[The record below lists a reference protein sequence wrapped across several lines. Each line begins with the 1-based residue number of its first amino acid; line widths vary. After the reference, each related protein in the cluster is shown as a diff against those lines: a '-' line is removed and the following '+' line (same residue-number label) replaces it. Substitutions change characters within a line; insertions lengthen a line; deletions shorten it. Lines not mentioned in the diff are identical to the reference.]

1 MPFTSRSSCSSAAAV
16 GLEHVLAC
24 YQLGIVA
31 LCVVLLSTV
40 LKMSAVLK
48 VEVTWTLWC
57 LQVCGDAEVWG
68 DFIVPVASAHL
79 DGAINVDVDDCFHSP
94 LGTKL
99 KFFGPW

>member
-1 MPFTSRSSCSSAAAV
+1 MASSLGWLCTPSPPLPDTPVTHMLCRVVPCCAV
-16 GLEHVLAC
+16 H
-24 YQLGIVA
+24 
-31 LCVVLLSTV
+31 
-40 LKMSAVLK
+40 M
-48 VEVTWTLWC
+48 

-68 DFIVPVASAHL
+68 DFIVPVAAAHL

>member
-1 MPFTSRSSCSSAAAV
+1 
-16 GLEHVLAC
+16 
-24 YQLGIVA
+24 
-31 LCVVLLSTV
+31 LL
-40 LKMSAVLK
+40 LL
-48 VEVTWTLWC
+48 LLL

-99 KFFGPW
+99 KFFGPWCVVDMIQEI